1 MKKRYVFKSILAS
14 KMKNYLTFRRK
25 QGYKTDELNRVL
37 FNLDEYLVSQNIDS
51 FPIGY
56 ETIENWVNQNAERIS
71 NRSLCAY
78 ISHYKGFR
86 DYLSLYNIDLIDIE
100 APLFKSNY
108 EAYVFSEEE
117 INSLIDTAE
126 ALYCETKKDYWAI
139 FAILIRLLYCTGL
152 RISEALNLTVD
163 DVDLEKNIITVQSS
177 KDDKGRIVPFESSL
191 GEILQLYI
199 SNCLKSEWLFS
210 ARKNKPYSP
219 RRAQQL
225 FHCLRHTFAVHSFR
239 RMTNSGMDMYDQ
251 MPVLSVYMGHKNI
264 LGTELYIHSAQAS
277 DDDIMKLMNDFN
289 QGLFPEV

>member
-1 MKKRYVFKSILAS
+1 MKKQYVFKSILAS

-108 EAYVFSEEE
+108 EAYVFSEEDVPKI
-117 INSLIDTAE
+117 INFT
-126 ALYCETKKDYWAI
+126 
-139 FAILIRLLYCTGL
+139 
-152 RISEALNLTVD
+152 
-163 DVDLEKNIITVQSS
+163 II
-177 KDDKGRIVPFESSL
+177 
-191 GEILQLYI
+191 
-199 SNCLKSEWLFS
+199 
-210 ARKNKPYSP
+210 YS
-219 RRAQQL
+219 
-225 FHCLRHTFAVHSFR
+225 FWF
-239 RMTNSGMDMYDQ
+239 
-251 MPVLSVYMGHKNI
+251 
-264 LGTELYIHSAQAS
+264 
-277 DDDIMKLMNDFN
+277 
-289 QGLFPEV
+289 